1 MSKIRT
7 LSQSYNEK
15 KSNKKR
21 YIQYPTAIKISNGNV
36 VIIDKVEY
44 YRKTHKLIL
53 YYIDDTE
60 ELLHIVDL
68 LRKYYQYMEIYKNT
82 QNQSALVQASSIL
95 LKLNELVPSFDIV
108 QLETHRQTIID
119 EYKDENDLERLHL
132 QTQLDPILIKAILVL
147 EDKIK
152 IKVE

>member
-44 YRKTHKLIL
+44 YRKTRKLIL

-68 LRKYYQYMEIYKNT
+68 LRKYYQYMEIYKST

>member
-44 YRKTHKLIL
+44 YRKTRKLIL

-68 LRKYYQYMEIYKNT
+68 LRKYYQYMEIYKST

-95 LKLNELVPSFDIV
+95 LKLNELVPNFDIV